1 MGNWFNRIGEE
12 LKKDHGTFAD
22 KLNRL
27 LLGSPKIDDDMI
39 EELEEI
45 LIQSDLGINTT
56 QRILQSIK
64 EKNDLMPGYERKD
77 VKLLVRN
84 IIVDILESC
93 GPSTENVP
101 PPETSRPYVYMI
113 VGVNGVGKTT
123 TIAKLAKKAQ
133 DTGKNVLLVAADTF
147 RAAAINQLEIWG
159 KRINVDVIR
168 HRQGSDPSA
177 VVHDGLTAAK
187 NRDADVVIID
197 TAGRLQTKHNLMSEL
212 EKMHRVMSKVLP
224 GTPHEVLLVLDSTT
238 GQNAL
243 SQARLFKEVVGVT
256 GIALTKLDGTAKGGI
271 VVAIAEELQIPVKW
285 IGIGEGVTDLTPFS
299 IEEFTDN
306 LIAVH

>member
-93 GPSTENVP
+93 GPLTENVP
-101 PPETSRPYVYMI
+101 PLETSRPYVYMI

>member
-1 MGNWFNRIGEE
+1 M
-12 LKKDHGTFAD
+12 
-22 KLNRL
+22 
-27 LLGSPKIDDDMI
+27 
-39 EELEEI
+39 
-45 LIQSDLGINTT
+45 GINTT

-64 EKNDLMPGYERKD
+64 EKNDLMTGYERKD

-93 GPSTENVP
+93 GPLTENVP
-101 PPETSRPYVYMI
+101 PLETSRPYVYMI

-147 RAAAINQLEIWG
+147 RAAAINQLEVWG

-187 NRDADVVIID
+187 NRGADVVMID

-285 IGIGEGVTDLTPFS
+285 IGIGEGVTDLTTFS